1 MNIHQLSVVFDDRQV
16 RLLMRVNTQE
26 GEEVRLWLT
35 RSISLR
41 LLAPLESTIAKLEA
55 RNPAVAA
62 DDARARGML
71 VELKHQSFLQN
82 ADLATPFSGQNT
94 SLPLG
99 DVPLLV
105 TEVRLDVRAQGG
117 AQLVF
122 QDSGDSQAPARS
134 CTLQMQSMLVH
145 GLLHLLQKAISKSQW
160 TEGLNAGLAAL
171 KAPDEPDSP
180 APKKPVYTH

>member
-1 MNIHQLSVVFDDRQV
+1 MNIHQLSVVFDDRQD

-35 RSISLR
+35 RSLSLR
-41 LLAPLESTIAKLEA
+41 LLAPMESTIAKLEA

-71 VELKHQSFLQN
+71 VELQHQAFLQN
-82 ADLATPFSGQNT
+82 ADLATPFSGQST

-117 AQLVF
+117 AQMVF
-122 QDSGDSQAPARS
+122 QDCGDAQAPARS
-134 CTLQMQSMLVH
+134 CTLQMQSPLVH

-160 TEGLNAGLAAL
+160 TEGLSAGPAAP
-171 KAPDEPDSP
+171 KAPEDPYSP
-180 APKKPVYTH
+180 APSKQTYTH

>member
-1 MNIHQLSVVFDDRQV
+1 MNIHQLSVVFDDRQD

-41 LLAPLESTIAKLEA
+41 LLGPMESTIAKLEA

-71 VELKHQSFLQN
+71 VELKHQAFLQN
-82 ADLATPFSGQNT
+82 ADLATPFSGQST

-99 DVPLLV
+99 DIPLLV

-117 AQLVF
+117 AQWYFRTVATRRPLP
-122 QDSGDSQAPARS
+122 GRAPSR
-134 CTLQMQSMLVH
+134 CNRPWLMVYC
-145 GLLHLLQKAISKSQW
+145 ICC
-160 TEGLNAGLAAL
+160 
-171 KAPDEPDSP
+171 
-180 APKKPVYTH
+180 KKP

>member
-1 MNIHQLSVVFDDRQV
+1 MNIHQLSVVFDDRQD

-41 LLAPLESTIAKLEA
+41 PLGPMESTIAKLEA

-71 VELKHQSFLQN
+71 VELKHQAFLQN
-82 ADLATPFSGQNT
+82 SDLATPFSGQST

-99 DVPLLV
+99 DIPLLV

-117 AQLVF
+117 AQMVF
-122 QDSGDSQAPARS
+122 QDCGDAEVPARS
-134 CTLQMQSMLVH
+134 CTLQMQSTLVH

-160 TEGLNAGLAAL
+160 TDGRSAGSAGPKAL
-171 KAPDEPDSP
+171 EDPDLP
-180 APKKPVYTH
+180 ARNKRVYTH